1 MLGGFMKFS
10 TIVKL
15 LLLLVLAIIGARGVG
30 YLHLYFGVTNKWVGF
45 FLSGVVMA
53 LVNQVYDIVV
63 KVVFSKK
70 YSENL
75 KRLYRSSGLLTKK
88 ESDELK
94 RKTVVELY
102 LIKEK
107 KIFIKAKISTLLI
120 LIATTIIHIQY
131 SIGVF
136 IIGWSVILFLVL
148 EVKDRIITYRIS
160 RGFFG
165 SNRYEALQLI
175 NFINENIDDI
185 NGGSNGG
192 RKILNDRDESYADL
206 AEVKKGAWENLH
218 G

>member
-1 MLGGFMKFS
+1 MKFS
-10 TIVKL
+10 SIVKL
-15 LLLLVLAIIGARGVG
+15 LFLLVLAILGARWVG
-30 YLHLYFGVTNKWVGF
+30 YLHLYFGITNKWVDF
-45 FLSGVVMA
+45 FISGVAMA
-53 LVNQVYDIVV
+53 LINQIYEIVV

-75 KRLYRSSGLLTKK
+75 KGLYRSSSVLTKK

-94 RKTVVELY
+94 RKTVVELF

-131 SIGVF
+131 SVGVF
-136 IIGWSVILFLVL
+136 VIGLSVTLFLVL

-165 SNRYEALQLI
+165 SNRHEALQLI
-175 NFINENIDDI
+175 KFIEENIDDI

-192 RKILNDRDESYADL
+192 RKILNDRDILYTDL
-206 AEVKKGAWENLH
+206 ADVKKGRWESLH